1 MSEPASSARLEAPLD
16 NLPFRRDALTWL
28 MYGMLGAYNYLLSG
42 LGPLMPSLRQELRLS
57 YTVTSLHFSA
67 WAVGMILAGLAGDRL
82 VRAWGRRAVF
92 WLGAG
97 GLALGAVALTQARQ
111 PVQTIGSVLLM
122 SAVGSLVLVL
132 IPAVLADQH
141 GARRTLAIVE
151 ANILAAATGAL
162 AGVLIGL
169 GQATPAGW
177 RGPWLVI
184 LLVPLALFVRY
195 RAVALPLPA
204 APPRPDA
211 RTRSV
216 RLPAAYWAY
225 WVTVVLVVGVEFS
238 LIFWGADFLTA
249 AGLGV
254 SAAATTVSLFLWGM
268 VAGRIVGRQV
278 AQWLPAERLLPA
290 ALVVAAAGF
299 FLYWLAPLLPL
310 TVLGL
315 FVAGLGVA
323 NLFPLGAALAMGA
336 APGLSNEAGARLSFA
351 SGAAILAAPLLLGT
365 LADAVGIALAYAV
378 VPVFLAGAVLA
389 SWLGAMWSR
398 RQGVG
403 VSDGAGAAASS
414 DAPLGITR
422 EDQ

>member
-1 MSEPASSARLEAPLD
+1 MSEATPARRADDALD

-28 MYGMLGAYNYLLSG
+28 MYGMLGVYNYLLSG
-42 LGPLMPSLRQELRLS
+42 LGPLMPSLRQELHLS

-67 WAVGMILAGLAGDRL
+67 WAVGMILAGLVGDRL
-82 VRAWGRRAVF
+82 VRTWGRRTVL
-92 WLGAG
+92 WLGAA

-111 PVQTIGSVLLM
+111 PALTIGSVLLM
-122 SAVGSLVLVL
+122 SAIGSLVLVL

-169 GQATPAGW
+169 GQATPVGW
-177 RGPWLVI
+177 RGPWLAI
-184 LLVPLALFVRY
+184 LLVPLALFVSY
-195 RAVALPLPA
+195 RAVSLP
-204 APPRPDA
+204 PPVASRQPDA
-211 RTRSV
+211 PVRGA

-238 LIFWGADFLTA
+238 LIFWGADFLTS
-249 AGLGV
+249 AGLDV

-278 AQWLPAERLLPA
+278 AQRLPAERLLPV
-290 ALVVAAAGF
+290 ALAVAAIGF
-299 FLYWLAPLLPL
+299 CLYWLAPGLPL

-351 SGAAILAAPLLLGT
+351 SGAAILVAPLLLGA
-365 LADAVGIALAYAV
+365 LADAVGIALAYAI
-378 VPVFLAGAVLA
+378 VPMFIGGAFVA
-389 SWLGAMWSR
+389 SWLGRRWSVV
-398 RQGVG
+398 Q
-403 VSDGAGAAASS
+403 AG
-414 DAPLGITR
+414 PTITP
-422 EDQ
+422 